1 MKKADNQLLVIFGA
15 SGDLTRRKLM
25 PSLFE
30 LYVRGLL
37 PKRFAI
43 LGASRSEYTDDT
55 FRQQQREGI
64 RRSAKGASYED
75 RKSTRLN
82 SSHRSLSRMPS
93 SA

>member
-43 LGASRSEYTDDT
+43 PLSN
-55 FRQQQREGI
+55 
-64 RRSAKGASYED
+64 
-75 RKSTRLN
+75 LN
-82 SSHRSLSRMPS
+82 SYQRVQFKQVGGSYTERGEFDL
-93 SA
+93 

>member
-1 MKKADNQLLVIFGA
+1 
-15 SGDLTRRKLM
+15 M

-64 RRSAKGASYED
+64 RRSAKARRTTTD
-75 RKSTRLN
+75 RSTN
-82 SSHRSLSRMPS
+82 FSG
-93 SA
+93 